1 MTCNNKKLLF
11 LRKIKC
17 TMPNKKVY
25 NISITGWIYAPFL
38 EKGAYINELAV
49 SLKQR
54 HPKLETH

>member
-17 TMPNKKVY
+17 TLLNKKVY

-38 EKGAYINELAV
+38 EKGAYINEL
-49 SLKQR
+49 
-54 HPKLETH
+54 